1 MYGKHRWDYWILGK
15 DVLSVLLSKPD
26 LTKLL
31 KYSAWLSHWNCEV
44 TTNKPRKIVICQD
57 TFNQPALI
65 YREFYIYIYIYIYM
79 GCVSCDNN
87 VYTFQVKERSSIQ
100 LRLVFPMN
108 ASGEIQIHKILWI
121 NNAVRPGWVVPF
133 SRKSP
138 YRVSVHNETNVL
150 LQDFVKSRSRE
161 IRI

>member
-1 MYGKHRWDYWILGK
+1 
-15 DVLSVLLSKPD
+15 
-26 LTKLL
+26 
-31 KYSAWLSHWNCEV
+31 
-44 TTNKPRKIVICQD
+44 
-57 TFNQPALI
+57 
-65 YREFYIYIYIYIYM
+65 M

-108 ASGEIQIHKILWI
+108 ASGEIQVHKILWI

-133 SRKSP
+133 SRNSP
-138 YRVSVHNETNVL
+138 YRVSVQNETNVL

-161 IRI
+161 IRIYTFLVTLNFDRQLDSRTAEILVTFQSDTIIRKSNLAASRLHGFDCKASYRLVDRGQGLGIEAVLQASSTHWSS